1 METNKP
7 NLESQPEQIDFRQEA
22 EEQVAP
28 DLNKG
33 EIFSPLYNIEENE
46 KVAEG
51 IKSASQINSAP
62 AVAAP
67 GETEDNLPNNQAE
80 TASALPD
87 IEVKK
92 EKDGRLD
99 ASSVEEI
106 VGKRD

>member
-1 METNKP
+1 METNKS
-7 NLESQPEQIDFRQEA
+7 NLEPKPEQIDFRQEA

-28 DLNKG
+28 DLNAP
-33 EIFSPLYNIEENE
+33 EVFSPLDSIEEHE

-51 IKSASQINSAP
+51 IKSASQINNAP

-67 GETEDNLPNNQAE
+67 GETEGNLSNNQAE
-80 TASALPD
+80 TASVFPE

-99 ASSVEEI
+99 ASSIEEI

>member
-7 NLESQPEQIDFRQEA
+7 NLESKPEQIDFRQEA
-22 EEQVAP
+22 EGQVVP
-28 DLNKG
+28 DLNTP
-33 EIFSPLYNIEENE
+33 EVFSPLDNIEEHE

-51 IKSASQINSAP
+51 IKSASQINNASAVSVP
-62 AVAAP
+62 SVSDAVS
-67 GETEDNLPNNQAE
+67 PNNNQE
-80 TASALPD
+80 ASVLPD